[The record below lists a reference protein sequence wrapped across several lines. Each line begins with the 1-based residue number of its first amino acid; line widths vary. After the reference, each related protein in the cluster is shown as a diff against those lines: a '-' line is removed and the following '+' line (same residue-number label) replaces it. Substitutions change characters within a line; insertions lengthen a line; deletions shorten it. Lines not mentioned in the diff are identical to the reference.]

1 MCRLFGFRSAVM
13 SRAHRSLIAA
23 HNSVAEQAREHP
35 HGWGIGYYQG
45 GEAYV
50 IKSEAAAANCERF
63 RRAADQ
69 VASHTLI
76 AHVRRAT
83 VGEVGPLNTHP
94 FRNGRWMFAHNGTV
108 HGFDKVCA
116 WLIEQTP
123 PDLLARRLGST
134 DTEALFLFLL
144 GRLGLAGMDV
154 EGGGSVNV
162 DAAAAVLVAAVGE
175 LRARCA
181 AAGTG
186 VPAVNFLLTNGVVFL
201 AHRDGRELFFA
212 TQKHVCRD
220 ATSCLEPQKPCL
232 LATRPHNQVNHLIV
246 ASERIGDEDIW
257 EEIPEQSIVT
267 LSESFRLRVWHYAEV
282 TAA

>member
-45 GEAYV
+45 GEAYL
-50 IKSEAAAANCERF
+50 IKSEAAAANCDRF

-69 VASHTLI
+69 VASHTLV

-83 VGEVGPLNTHP
+83 VGDVGPLNTHP
-94 FRNGRWMFAHNGTV
+94 FRNGRWIFAHNGTV
-108 HGFDKVCA
+108 HGFEQVVG
-116 WLIEQTP
+116 WLTKETP
-123 PDLLARRLGST
+123 AALLSRRLGDT
-134 DTEALFLFLL
+134 DTELLFLFLL
-144 GRLGLAGMDV
+144 GRLGGAGIDV
-154 EGGGSVNV
+154 EGGGRINV
-162 DAAAAVLVAAVGE
+162 DAAAAVLVAAIGE
-175 LRARCA
+175 LRVQSA
-181 AAGTG
+181 ASG
-186 VPAVNFLLTNGVVFL
+186 VPQPVVNFLLTNGVVFL

-220 ATSCLEPQKPCL
+220 AQTCAEPQKPCL
-232 LATRPHNQVNHLIV
+232 LAARPHDQVNHLIV

-257 EEIPEQSIVT
+257 EELPEKSIVT
-267 LSESFRLRVWHYAEV
+267 LSETFRLRVWSYG